1 MPSASARAELPLAM
15 FLHGFLP
22 SLLEG
27 AAVTLGVA
35 LSSLLIAA
43 LLGLTGAL
51 AKLSRSRIA
60 QAVAGLYTTVIRG
73 VPDLVL
79 MLLVFYGGQLGI
91 NTLAPMLGHEDY
103 IDIDPFLAGV
113 LTIGFIFGAYLT
125 EAFRGAFL
133 AVPPGQR
140 EAGLAFGMSPRQ
152 VLWRITLPQM
162 LRHALPGISNN
173 WLVLIKSTAIVSVI
187 GLSDL
192 MTRGQQAAGTTRE
205 PFSFYLAVAV
215 IYLLFTTASELGFA
229 WAQRRLAIGV
239 KEGRL

>member
-1 MPSASARAELPLAM
+1 ML
-15 FLHGFLP
+15 LHGFLP

-27 AAVTLGVA
+27 AAITLAVA
-35 LSSLLIAA
+35 LSSLVIAA
-43 LLGLTGAL
+43 LLGLSGAL
-51 AKLSRSRIA
+51 AKLSRSRVA
-60 QAVAGLYTTVIRG
+60 QGLAATYTTLIRG

-79 MLLVFYGGQLGI
+79 MLLIFYGGQVAV
-91 NTLAPMLGHEDY
+91 NTVAPMLGHEDY

-140 EAGLAFGMSPRQ
+140 EAGLAYGMSPRQ

-173 WLVLIKSTAIVSVI
+173 WLVLLKSTAIVSII

-205 PFSFYLAVAV
+205 PFSFYLAVAL
-215 IYLLFTTASELGFA
+215 IYLVFTSLSELAFS
-229 WAQRRLAIGV
+229 WAQRHLAIGV
-239 KEGRL
+239 KEGKL

>member
-1 MPSASARAELPLAM
+1 ML
-15 FLHGFLP
+15 LHGFLP

-35 LSSLLIAA
+35 LTSLLIAA
-43 LLGLTGAL
+43 ALGLLGAL

-60 QAVAGLYTTVIRG
+60 QAVAGLYTTLIRG

-79 MLLVFYGGQLGI
+79 MLLVFYGGQIAI
-91 NTLAPMLGHEDY
+91 NTVAPMLGHEDY
-103 IDIDPFLAGV
+103 IDIDPFVAGS

-125 EAFRGAFL
+125 ESFRGAFL
-133 AVPPGQR
+133 AVPAGQR
-140 EAGLAFGMSPRQ
+140 EAGLAFGMSPAR

-173 WLVLIKSTAIVSVI
+173 WLVLIKSTAIVSII

-215 IYLLFTTASELGFA
+215 IYLVFTSVSELAFS
-229 WAQRRLAIGV
+229 WAQKRLAIGV

>member
-1 MPSASARAELPLAM
+1 ML
-15 FLHGFLP
+15 LHGFLP
-22 SLLEG
+22 SLIEG

-35 LSSLLIAA
+35 LSSLVVAAA
-43 LLGLTGAL
+43 LGLAGAL

-60 QAVAGLYTTVIRG
+60 QGLAGIYTTLIRG

-79 MLLVFYGGQLGI
+79 MLLVFYGGQVAV
-91 NTLAPMLGHEDY
+91 NTIAPLLGHEDY
-103 IDIDPFLAGV
+103 IDIDPFVAGV

-162 LRHALPGISNN
+162 LRHALPGLSNN

-192 MTRGQQAAGTTRE
+192 MTRGQQAAGNTRE
-205 PFSFYLAVAV
+205 PFSFYLAVAL
-215 IYLLFTTASELGFA
+215 IYLVFTSVSELGFA
-229 WAQRRLAIGV
+229 WAQKRLAIGL
-239 KEGRL
+239 KESRL

>member
-1 MPSASARAELPLAM
+1 M
-15 FLHGFLP
+15 LHGFLS

-27 AAVTLGVA
+27 AAVTLAVA
-35 LSSLLIAA
+35 LSSLAIAA
-43 LLGLTGAL
+43 LLGLVGAL
-51 AKLSRSRIA
+51 AKVSRSRVA
-60 QAVAGLYTTVIRG
+60 QGIAGLYTTLIRG

-79 MLLVFYGGQLGI
+79 MLLVFYGGQLAV
-91 NTLAPMLGHEDY
+91 NTIAPKLGHEEF
-103 IDIDPFLAGV
+103 IDIDPFIAGV

-140 EAGLAFGMSPRQ
+140 ESGLAFGMSPRL

-192 MTRGQQAAGTTRE
+192 MTRGKQAAGTTRE
-205 PFSFYLAVAV
+205 PFTFYLAVAV
-215 IYLLFTTASELGFA
+215 IYLVFTSVSELVFA
-229 WAQRRLAIGV
+229 WAQRRLAIGT
-239 KEGRL
+239 KAGKL

>member
-1 MPSASARAELPLAM
+1 ML
-15 FLHGFLP
+15 LHGFLP

-35 LSSLLIAA
+35 LLSLLIAV
-43 LLGLTGAL
+43 LLGLAGAL
-51 AKLSRSRIA
+51 AKLSRSRAA
-60 QAVAGLYTTVIRG
+60 QAVAGVYTTLIRG

-79 MLLVFYGGQLGI
+79 MLLVFYGGQLAVNAI
-91 NTLAPMLGHEDY
+91 APLLGHEDY
-103 IDIDPFLAGV
+103 IDIDPFVAGS

-125 EAFRGAFL
+125 ESFRGAFL
-133 AVPPGQR
+133 AVPAGQR

-173 WLVLIKSTAIVSVI
+173 WLVLIKSTAIVSLI

-205 PFSFYLAVAV
+205 PFSFYLAVAL
-215 IYLLFTTASELGFA
+215 IYLLFTSVSELAFS
-229 WAQRRLAIGV
+229 WAQKRLAIGV
-239 KEGRL
+239 KEGQL

>member
-1 MPSASARAELPLAM
+1 M
-15 FLHGFLP
+15 LHGFLP

-27 AAVTLGVA
+27 AGVTLSVA
-35 LSSLLIAA
+35 LASLAMAMI
-43 LLGLTGAL
+43 LGLLGAL
-51 AKLSRSRIA
+51 AKLSRWR
-60 QAVAGLYTTVIRG
+60 VARTLAYIYTTLIRG

-79 MLLVFYGGQLGI
+79 MLLIFYGGQLAVNNI
-91 NTLAPMLGHEDY
+91 ALALGHEDY
-103 IDIDPFLAGV
+103 IDINPYVAGV

-140 EAGLAFGMSPRQ
+140 EAGLAYGMSAWQ
-152 VLWRITLPQM
+152 ISWRITFPQM
-162 LRHALPGISNN
+162 FRHALPGLSNN

-205 PFSFYLAVAV
+205 PFVFYLAVAL
-215 IYLLFTTASELGFA
+215 IYLSFTSASELLFD
-229 WAQRRLAIGV
+229 RLQKRFSIGV
-239 KEGRL
+239 KKGAL

>member
-1 MPSASARAELPLAM
+1 M
-15 FLHGFLP
+15 LHGFLP

-27 AAVTLGVA
+27 ASVTLAVA
-35 LSSLLIAA
+35 LSSLAVA
-43 LLGLTGAL
+43 VVLGLAGAL
-51 AKLSRSRIA
+51 AKLSRSRVL
-60 QAVAGLYTTVIRG
+60 QLVAGTYTTLIRG

-79 MLLVFYGGQLGI
+79 MLLVFYGGQVAV
-91 NTLAPMLGHEDY
+91 NTVAPMLGHDDY
-103 IDIDPFLAGV
+103 IDIDPFVAGV
-113 LTIGFIFGAYLT
+113 LTIGFIFGAYLA

-162 LRHALPGISNN
+162 LRHALPGVSNN

-192 MTRGQQAAGTTRE
+192 MTRGQQAAGNTRE
-205 PFSFYLAVAV
+205 PFSFYLAVAL
-215 IYLLFTTASELGFA
+215 IYLVFTTVSELGFS
-229 WAQRRLAIGV
+229 WAQKRLAIGV
-239 KEGRL
+239 RQGNL

>member
-1 MPSASARAELPLAM
+1 ML
-15 FLHGFLP
+15 LHGFLP

-27 AAVTLGVA
+27 ASVTLGLA
-35 LSSLLIAA
+35 LSSLAVAIV
-43 LLGLTGAL
+43 LGLAGAL
-51 AKLSRSRIA
+51 AKLSRSR
-60 QAVAGLYTTVIRG
+60 VARGLATVYTTLIRG

-79 MLLVFYGGQLGI
+79 MLLVFYGGQLAV

-103 IDIDPFLAGV
+103 IDINPFVAGV

-125 EAFRGAFL
+125 ESFRGAFL

-162 LRHALPGISNN
+162 LRHALPGLSNN
-173 WLVLIKSTAIVSVI
+173 WLVLVKSTAIVSVI

-192 MTRGQQAAGTTRE
+192 MTRGQQAAGNTRE
-205 PFSFYLAVAV
+205 PFSFFLAVAL
-215 IYLLFTTASELGFA
+215 IYLVFTSVSELGFA
-229 WAQRRLAIGV
+229 WAQKRLAIGV

>member
-1 MPSASARAELPLAM
+1 ML
-15 FLHGFLP
+15 LHGFLP

-27 AAVTLGVA
+27 AAVTLAVA
-35 LSSLLIAA
+35 LSSLAIAA
-43 LLGLTGAL
+43 LLGLIGAL
-51 AKLSRSRIA
+51 AKLSRSRVA
-60 QAVAGLYTTVIRG
+60 RAVAGTYTTLIRG

-79 MLLVFYGGQLGI
+79 MLLVFYGGQLAI
-91 NTLAPMLGHEDY
+91 NAVAPMLGHEDY
-103 IDIDPFLAGV
+103 IDIDPFFAGV

-140 EAGLAFGMSPRQ
+140 EAGLAYGMSPGL

-187 GLSDL
+187 GLSDM
-192 MTRGQQAAGTTRE
+192 MTRGKQAAGTTRE
-205 PFSFYLAVAV
+205 PFTFFLAVAL
-215 IYLLFTTASELGFA
+215 IYLVFTSVSELLFA
-229 WAQRRLAIGV
+229 WAQRRLAIGT
-239 KEGRL
+239 KAGKL

>member
-1 MPSASARAELPLAM
+1 ML
-15 FLHGFLP
+15 LHGFLP

-27 AAVTLGVA
+27 ASVTLGLA
-35 LSSLLIAA
+35 LSSLAVAIV
-43 LLGLTGAL
+43 LGLAGAL
-51 AKLSRSRIA
+51 AKLSRSR
-60 QAVAGLYTTVIRG
+60 VARGLATVYTTLIRG

-79 MLLVFYGGQLGI
+79 MLLVFYGGQLAV

-103 IDIDPFLAGV
+103 IDVNPFVAGV

-125 EAFRGAFL
+125 ESFRGAFL

-162 LRHALPGISNN
+162 LRHALPGLSNN
-173 WLVLIKSTAIVSVI
+173 WLVLVKSTAIVSVI

-192 MTRGQQAAGTTRE
+192 MTRGQQAAGNTRE
-205 PFSFYLAVAV
+205 PFSFYLAVAL
-215 IYLLFTTASELGFA
+215 IYLVFTSVSELGFA
-229 WAQRRLAIGV
+229 WAQKRLAIGV

>member
-1 MPSASARAELPLAM
+1 M

-103 IDIDPFLAGV
+103 IDIDPFVAGV

-133 AVPPGQR
+133 AVPAGQR

-215 IYLLFTTASELGFA
+215 IYLLFTSLSELGFA

>member
-1 MPSASARAELPLAM
+1 ML
-15 FLHGFLP
+15 LHGFLP

-35 LSSLLIAA
+35 LSSLAVA
-43 LLGLTGAL
+43 VLLGLGGAL

-60 QAVAGLYTTVIRG
+60 QGIAATYTTLIRG

-79 MLLVFYGGQLGI
+79 MLLVFYGGQVAV
-91 NTLAPMLGHEDY
+91 NTLAPTLGHEDY
-103 IDIDPFLAGV
+103 IDIDPFVAGA

-140 EAGLAFGMSPRQ
+140 EAGLAYGMSRRQ

-162 LRHALPGISNN
+162 LRHALPGLSNN
-173 WLVLIKSTAIVSVI
+173 WLVLVKSTAIVSVI

-205 PFSFYLAVAV
+205 PFSFYLAVALV
-215 IYLLFTTASELGFA
+215 YLVFTSVSELGFS
-229 WAQRRLAIGV
+229 WAKKRLAIGV
-239 KEGRL
+239 KEGAL

>member
-1 MPSASARAELPLAM
+1 ML
-15 FLHGFLP
+15 LHGFLP

-27 AAVTLGVA
+27 ATVTLAVA
-35 LSSLLIAA
+35 LSSLAVA
-43 LLGLTGAL
+43 VLLGLAGAL

-60 QAVAGLYTTVIRG
+60 QALAATYTTLIRG
-73 VPDLVL
+73 VPDLLL
-79 MLLVFYGGQLGI
+79 MLLIFYGGQLAV
-91 NTLAPMLGHEDY
+91 NTVAPMLGHDDY
-103 IDIDPFLAGV
+103 IDIDPFIAGV

-140 EAGLAFGMSPRQ
+140 EAGLAYGMSPRQ

-162 LRHALPGISNN
+162 LRHALPGVSNN

-205 PFSFYLAVAV
+205 PFSFYLAVAL
-215 IYLLFTTASELGFA
+215 IYLVFTSVSELGFA
-229 WAQRRLAIGV
+229 WANKKLAIGV
-239 KEGRL
+239 REGRL

>member
-1 MPSASARAELPLAM
+1 ML
-15 FLHGFLP
+15 LHGFLP

-27 AAVTLGVA
+27 AAITLAVA
-35 LSSLLIAA
+35 LSSLAIAA
-43 LLGLTGAL
+43 LLGLSGAL
-51 AKLSRSRIA
+51 AKLSRSR
-60 QAVAGLYTTVIRG
+60 VARGVAATYTTLIRG

-79 MLLVFYGGQLGI
+79 MLLIFYGGQVAV
-91 NTLAPMLGHEDY
+91 NTVAPLLGHEDY

-140 EAGLAFGMSPRQ
+140 EAGLAYGMSPRQ

-162 LRHALPGISNN
+162 LRHALPGVSNN
-173 WLVLIKSTAIVSVI
+173 WLVLLKSTAIVSII

-205 PFSFYLAVAV
+205 PFSFYLAVAL
-215 IYLLFTTASELGFA
+215 IYLVFTSLSELAFG
-229 WAQRRLAIGV
+229 WARRHLAIGV
-239 KEGRL
+239 KEGEL

>member
-1 MPSASARAELPLAM
+1 M
-15 FLHGFLP
+15 LHGFLP

-27 AAVTLGVA
+27 AAITLAVA
-35 LSSLLIAA
+35 LSSLAVAA
-43 LLGLTGAL
+43 LLGLAGAL
-51 AKLSRSRIA
+51 AKLSRSRTA
-60 QAVAGLYTTVIRG
+60 RSVAGIYTTLIRG

-91 NTLAPMLGHEDY
+91 NLLAPMLGHEDY
-103 IDIDPFLAGV
+103 IDVDPFFAGV

-140 EAGLAFGMSPRQ
+140 EAGLAYGMSPLQ

-162 LRHALPGISNN
+162 LRHALPGLSNN

-192 MTRGQQAAGTTRE
+192 MTRGKQAAGTTRE
-205 PFSFYLAVAV
+205 PFTFFLAVAL
-215 IYLLFTTASELGFA
+215 IYLVFTSASELFFA
-229 WAQRRLAIGV
+229 WAQRRLAIGTRQ
-239 KEGRL
+239 GRL

>member
-1 MPSASARAELPLAM
+1 ML
-15 FLHGFLP
+15 LHGFLP

-35 LSSLLIAA
+35 LSSLAVAA
-43 LLGLTGAL
+43 LLGLAGAL
-51 AKLSRSRIA
+51 AKLSRSRLA
-60 QAVAGLYTTVIRG
+60 RGAAGLYTTLIRG

-79 MLLVFYGGQLGI
+79 MLLVFYGGQLAV
-91 NTLAPMLGHEDY
+91 NTVAPMLGHEDY
-103 IDIDPFLAGV
+103 IDIDPFVAGV

-152 VLWRITLPQM
+152 VLWRITLPLM
-162 LRHALPGISNN
+162 LRHALPGLSNN
-173 WLVLIKSTAIVSVI
+173 WLVLVKSTAIVSVI

-205 PFSFYLAVAV
+205 PFSFYLAVAL
-215 IYLLFTTASELGFA
+215 IYLVFTSLSELAFG
-229 WAQRRLAIGV
+229 WAHRRLAIGV
-239 KEGRL
+239 REGRL

>member
-1 MPSASARAELPLAM
+1 ML
-15 FLHGFLP
+15 LHGFLP

-35 LSSLLIAA
+35 LSSLLVAAA
-43 LLGLTGAL
+43 LGLLGAL
-51 AKLSRSRIA
+51 AKLSRSRAA
-60 QAVAGLYTTVIRG
+60 QGLAATYTTLIRG

-79 MLLVFYGGQLGI
+79 MLLVFYGGQVGI

-103 IDIDPFLAGV
+103 IDIDPFVAGV

-140 EAGLAFGMSPRQ
+140 EAGLAYGMSARQ

-162 LRHALPGISNN
+162 LRHALPGLSNN

-192 MTRGQQAAGTTRE
+192 MTRGQQAAGNTRE
-205 PFSFYLAVAV
+205 PFSFYLAVAL
-215 IYLLFTTASELGFA
+215 IYLVFTSLSELGFS
-229 WAQRRLAIGV
+229 WASRRLAIGV

>member
-1 MPSASARAELPLAM
+1 ML
-15 FLHGFLP
+15 LHGFLP
-22 SLLEG
+22 SLIEG
-27 AAVTLGVA
+27 AAVTLAVA
-35 LSSLLIAA
+35 LSSLAVAAA
-43 LLGLTGAL
+43 LGLLGAL
-51 AKLSRSRIA
+51 AKLSRSRVA
-60 QAVAGLYTTVIRG
+60 RGVAGLYTTLIRG

-103 IDIDPFLAGV
+103 IDIDPFVAGV

-125 EAFRGAFL
+125 ESFRGAFL

-140 EAGLAFGMSPRQ
+140 EAGLAYGMSARQ

-162 LRHALPGISNN
+162 LRHALPGLSNN

-192 MTRGQQAAGTTRE
+192 MTRGQQAAGNTRE
-205 PFSFYLAVAV
+205 PFSFYLAVAL
-215 IYLLFTTASELGFA
+215 IYLVFTSVSELGFS

-239 KEGRL
+239 KESRL